1 MTFWWNC
8 AFQVPDGATMALVL
22 TKYHLHDSHDYMP
35 GESEYFSHKCN
46 KCSYIHDLWPTHMH
60 IFLTDNK
67 SKWTGNDTVSLCIM
81 LWFTGG
87 VMELHFSVAHPIRDP
102 STRWWRGGRSETLAS
117 GEGQRG
123 VRTAKAQERQ
133 CKRAGRWASQGN
145 PWDLP
150 HTTAIHE
157 GKNVSQIIPVML
169 WIIFTI

>member
-1 MTFWWNC
+1 
-8 AFQVPDGATMALVL
+8 MALVL
-22 TKYHLHDSHDYMP
+22 IKHHLHDSHDYRP
-35 GESEYFSHKCN
+35 GESESLN
-46 KCSYIHDLWPTHMH
+46 KFTYLHTLMCTSVISATSVAAWVTYDQH
-60 IFLTDNK
+60 ISIFFLTDE

-87 VMELHFSVAHPIRDP
+87 GVELLFFVAHPIRDP
-102 STRWWRGGRSETLAS
+102 NTRWWRGGRSETLAS

-133 CKRAGRWASQGN
+133 CKGAGRWASQGN

-157 GKNVSQIIPVML
+157 GKNVSQIPVIL